1 MNKPRRWKDTY
12 NHPEV
17 VRIRELI
24 KNAYS
29 NKLKFI
35 EESHQYFLDGVEF
48 QCVSD
53 VVHQWSSIDEEA
65 MLENCAKKAMNPN
78 LPNYKYHGMT
88 KEEIKKLWDEISN
101 KATSFGTECHAFGE
115 SMFYYMVGEDENI
128 LPECRHK
135 FDENGP
141 KPTCP
146 QEEAIVQFWNDL
158 PDSYIPVLA
167 ETRVFNTNEYPYAG
181 TFDILF
187 YYLDE
192 ENPEKSGL
200 ILADYKTNASL
211 TNSYAIDKDE
221 RMLYPFNDLI
231 EQNLSHYLLQIGL
244 YQHPLEQL
252 GLKIVGRRLIWLK
265 HEGGYEKVPL
275 PDMTKRIREALNIK
289 EIKLIV

>member
-1 MNKPRRWKDTY
+1 MAEPRRWKDTY

-29 NKLKFI
+29 NKLTFI

-48 QCVSD
+48 QCVSN
-53 VVHQWSSIDEEA
+53 VVEQWSSVDEEA
-65 MLENCAKKAMNPN
+65 MLENCARKAQDPTK
-78 LPNYKYHGMT
+78 PNYKYHGMS
-88 KEEIKKLWDEISN
+88 KSEIKQLWEDISN

-167 ETRVFNTNEYPYAG
+167 ETRVFNTNVYPYAG

-187 YYLDE
+187 YYMDT
-192 ENPEKSGL
+192 ENPENSGL
-200 ILADYKTNASL
+200 LVFDYKTNASL
-211 TNSYAIDKDE
+211 SNSYARDKGE
-221 RMLYPFNDLI
+221 MMLFPFSYMY
-231 EQNLSHYLLQIGL
+231 EESLSHYVCQLSLYVLPLL
-244 YQHPLEQL
+244 QL
-252 GLKIVGRRLIWLK
+252 GLKVIGRRLIWLK
-265 HEGGYEKVPL
+265 HEGGYEKVPV
-275 PDMTKRIREALNIK
+275 PDVVDKIMEALNIK
-289 EIKLIV
+289 EIKLIN